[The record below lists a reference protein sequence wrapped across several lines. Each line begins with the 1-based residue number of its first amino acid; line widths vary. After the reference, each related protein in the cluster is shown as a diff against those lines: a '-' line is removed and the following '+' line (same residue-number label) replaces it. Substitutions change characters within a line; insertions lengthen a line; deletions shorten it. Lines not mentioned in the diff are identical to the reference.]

1 MEKLMCKKGFTS
13 LGFEYI
19 EGEMYFYWSNFHGL
33 NHFVS
38 DKEYS
43 ENNKNIIVFDDIP
56 IINQMKDRK
65 YLYDYF
71 YTKEEMRDIKIN
83 KIIKKC

>member
-1 MEKLMCKKGFTS
+1 MEKLMCKKSFRA
-13 LGFEYI
+13 LGFDYI
-19 EGEMYFYWSNFHGL
+19 EGEMYFYWSNFQGL

-43 ENNKNIIVFDDIP
+43 KDNQNIIPFDDTRGGTIRP
-56 IINQMKDRK
+56 

-83 KIIKKC
+83 KIVEC